1 MSGMLFVT
9 TERIVTE
16 SGLLLVRE
24 WPERPHR
31 RSFSYTDHKI
41 NWALVP
47 ERVPFAFQPDLEFLC
62 VPRPRDQFLEPQPAR
77 KSRTSSP
84 GLKSVAGAALVA
96 SAIFRLIAS
105 KSAFTQ
111 PTLEISI
118 LPSSATQKIVGTLV
132 RP

>member
-1 MSGMLFVT
+1 MT

-16 SGLLLVRE
+16 SSLLLITD
-24 WPERPHR
+24 WQAYPHH
-31 RSFSYTDHKI
+31 RSLDYTDHKI

-47 ERVPFAFQPDLEFLC
+47 ESVPLVFRADLEILR
-62 VPRPRDQFLEPQPAR
+62 VPRPRDQFFEPQPAR

-84 GLKSVAGAALVA
+84 GWKIAARVALTAA
-96 SAIFRLIAS
+96 AIFRLIAS
-105 KSAFTQ
+105 KSALTQ

-118 LPSSATQKIVGTLV
+118 LPSSAIQKIVGTLV